1 MQRKRPSVTYLI
13 CCLLVL
19 LLVVSGKAQVRPV
32 NPKATP
38 ETKNLYANLKRLSQK
53 GVMFGHQ
60 DDLAYGVGWA
70 YEPGSSDVKAVTGE
84 YPAVFGWDL
93 GELEMGKQANLDE
106 VPFDKMKA
114 MAQQAYTMG
123 GLNTFSWHLHNPV
136 EPAKTSW
143 DKVDSTIKQLFSDKK
158 AMKRYKSWL
167 GTLAT
172 FMKSL
177 KGPDGEL
184 IPVVFRP
191 FHEHTGSWFWWGR
204 DHCTPEEYIKLWR
217 FTIDYLRKEEKVNNL
232 LIAYSTDRFN
242 SKEDYLERYPGDDY
256 VDMVGFDI
264 YHRPQPGVAD
274 SFVPDTR
281 RMVET
286 LREIGQEKNKVW
298 ALTETGLEMIPDENW
313 WTETLLPIVKD
324 SGLSYVL
331 LWRNGRPDHY
341 YAPYPGQKSASNFIE
356 LYRQPNI
363 LFLND
368 VAEEQLYKPLKSN

>member
-1 MQRKRPSVTYLI
+1 V
-13 CCLLVL
+13 
-19 LLVVSGKAQVRPV
+19 
-32 NPKATP
+32 
-38 ETKNLYANLKRLSQK
+38 
-53 GVMFGHQ
+53 
-60 DDLAYGVGWA
+60 
-70 YEPGSSDVKAVTGE
+70 
-84 YPAVFGWDL
+84 
-93 GELEMGKQANLDE
+93 NLDE
-106 VPFDKMKA
+106 VPFDKMSA
-114 MAQQAYTMG
+114 MAQQAYAMG

-136 EPAKTSW
+136 EPDKTSW

-158 AMKRYKSWL
+158 AMKRYKAWL

-232 LIAYSTDRFN
+232 LIAYSTDRFT

-256 VDMVGFDI
+256 VDIVGFDI
-264 YHRPQPGVAD
+264 YHRPQAGAAD
-274 SFVPDTR
+274 NFVPDTR
-281 RMVET
+281 RIVET

-313 WTETLLPIVKD
+313 WTEILLPIVKD

-341 YAPYPGQKSASNFIE
+341 YAPYPGQKSANNFIE
-356 LYRQPNI
+356 LYRQPDI
-363 LFLND
+363 LFIND

>member
-1 MQRKRPSVTYLI
+1 MPTIKTILSCFLI
-13 CCLLVL
+13 L
-19 LLVVSGKAQVRPV
+19 LLLHGACAQVKPV

-38 ETKNLYANLKRLSQK
+38 ETRNLCTNLHRLAKK

-70 YEPGSSDVKAVTGE
+70 YEAGRSDVKAVTGE

-93 GELEMGKQANLDE
+93 GELEMGQQANLDG
-106 VPFDKMKA
+106 VPFDKMRA
-114 MAQQAYTMG
+114 MAQQAYAMG
-123 GLNTFSWHLHNPV
+123 GLNTFSWHLHNPL
-136 EPAKTSW
+136 EPTKTSW
-143 DKVDSTIKQLFSDKK
+143 DKEDTTIKQLFSDKK
-158 AMKRYKSWL
+158 ALARYKSWL
-167 GTLAT
+167 ATVAT

-177 KGPDGEL
+177 KGPEGEL

-204 DHCTPEEYIKLWR
+204 DHCTPDEYIKLWR
-217 FTIDYLRKEEKVNNL
+217 FTVDYLRKEANVNNL

-256 VDMVGFDI
+256 VDLVGFDI
-264 YHRPQPGVAD
+264 YHRPRAGTAD
-274 SFVPDTR
+274 TFVPDTR

-286 LREIGQEKNKVW
+286 LREIGQERNKVW
-298 ALTETGLEMIPDENW
+298 AITETGLEMIPDENW
-313 WTETLLPIVKD
+313 WTDTLLPIVKD

-341 YAPYPGQKSASNFIE
+341 YTPYPGQTSARNFME
-356 LYRQPNI
+356 LYRQPDI
-363 LFLND
+363 LFINE
-368 VAEEQLYKPLKSN
+368 VAKEQIYKPLKLK